1 MQHLDGLFREDQ
13 IYRIDHYLGKEMVQ
27 NMLVLRF
34 ANRFLGPI
42 WNRENIQSVLITM
55 KEDIGTHGRAGY
67 FDENGIMR

>member
-1 MQHLDGLFREDQ
+1 
-13 IYRIDHYLGKEMVQ
+13 LGKEMVQ
-27 NMLVLRF
+27 NMLFLRF

-67 FDENGIMR
+67 FDQAAMLCRIICCRF